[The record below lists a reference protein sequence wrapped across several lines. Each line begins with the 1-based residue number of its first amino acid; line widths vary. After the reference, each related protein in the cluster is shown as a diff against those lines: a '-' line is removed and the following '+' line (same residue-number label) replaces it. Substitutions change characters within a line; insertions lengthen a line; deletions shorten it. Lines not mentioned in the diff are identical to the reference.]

1 MYISTEQE
9 KYENCQL
16 HTKKLEAF
24 CNECKDTL
32 CIEWILSDKHKQ
44 HSFTSL
50 DKAALKQKEMIES
63 TLTKV
68 LGTKKTLEKME
79 SRIDKYIT
87 ELDERVQCNT
97 STIEDIYNL
106 VIATITKK
114 KQDCISNMAEVRDRE
129 IKLTLE
135 KKTKVSSH
143 ILSINQFLNIQD
155 QIDSLSD
162 LEVLSVSKQRDDTLK
177 IATKNAVD
185 WTFSL
190 SVLPEM
196 KKDIEITNFGK
207 QLKNALRD
215 HEASSQS
222 KSAKLK

>member
-1 MYISTEQE
+1 
-9 KYENCQL
+9 
-16 HTKKLEAF
+16 
-24 CNECKDTL
+24 
-32 CIEWILSDKHKQ
+32 
-44 HSFTSL
+44 
-50 DKAALKQKEMIES
+50 MIES

-87 ELDERVQCNT
+87 ELDERVQNNT

-185 WTFSL
+185 
-190 SVLPEM
+190 
-196 KKDIEITNFGK
+196 
-207 QLKNALRD
+207 
-215 HEASSQS
+215 
-222 KSAKLK
+222 

>member
-1 MYISTEQE
+1 
-9 KYENCQL
+9 
-16 HTKKLEAF
+16 
-24 CNECKDTL
+24 
-32 CIEWILSDKHKQ
+32 
-44 HSFTSL
+44 
-50 DKAALKQKEMIES
+50 MIES

-185 WTFSL
+185 
-190 SVLPEM
+190 
-196 KKDIEITNFGK
+196 
-207 QLKNALRD
+207 
-215 HEASSQS
+215 
-222 KSAKLK
+222 